1 MMALLESHFLWST
14 LGWLCLLGFSL
25 WLITV
30 LFPVPGPSDNR
41 SNRSFEDVTSREP
54 KEGAPIRGAN
64 QTLHTQKKE
73 NR

>member
-1 MMALLESHFLWST
+1 MMDLLGVHFLWST
-14 LGWLCLLGFSL
+14 LVWLCLLGLSL

-41 SNRSFEDVTSREP
+41 LLEDATNREP
-54 KEGAPIRGAN
+54 QKNAPISGAN
-64 QTLHTQKKE
+64 QILHTQKKE